1 MKSEILMDEKLFHK
15 VAEECADLVTK
26 KNKAYGNSFEL
37 AGEILKILFP
47 DGVKV
52 DQYQDMLTVTRVLD
66 KLFRICSGDK
76 KAFEENPWRD
86 ILGYSL
92 LSVCSEE
99 ANDENKSEE
108 LIPHKFKRDTSK
120 DKFKPGDKVY
130 NVHNRNVHGIVASCL
145 DTTLM
150 LHFINSYI
158 NKNYVDGKYMT
169 CDWEKY
175 EDCELVK
182 DGVRKT

>member
-1 MKSEILMDEKLFHK
+1 MDETLYHK
-15 VAEECADLVTK
+15 VAEECANLTTK

-66 KLFRICSGDK
+66 KLFRICAGDK

-108 LIPHKFKRDTSK
+108 LIPHKFKRDTYK
-120 DKFKPGDKVY
+120 DKFKRGDKVY
-130 NVHNRNVHGIVASCL
+130 NIYNTNVIGTVLYCTASEVTIEL
-145 DTTLM
+145 YIPHSNYYVEKTYHKDT
-150 LHFINSYI
+150 F
-158 NKNYVDGKYMT
+158 
-169 CDWEKY
+169 
-175 EDCELVK
+175 ELVE
-182 DGVRKT
+182 D